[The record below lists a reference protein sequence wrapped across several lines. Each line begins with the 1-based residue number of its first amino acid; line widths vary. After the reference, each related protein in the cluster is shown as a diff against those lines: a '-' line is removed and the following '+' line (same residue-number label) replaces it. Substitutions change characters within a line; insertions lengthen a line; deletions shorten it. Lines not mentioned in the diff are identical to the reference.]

1 MEACDLT
8 VSPKAQSRL
17 SPLHRLWGKV
27 LIGAGILS
35 AFGGGLLYGAAGAED
50 ATVTPQ
56 LTFNYQLQGSVGK
69 AMASLPAPD
78 LAAIVF
84 NLQPE
89 NDPFQAEAEFDDINQ
104 ETFSEAD
111 YYCLPAPQGSSSANN
126 VGHNLSTWGTK
137 VNQSSQSQVSNWVAN
152 ISAQLEAA
160 QWPQVHERAQLARV
174 PVVMYHDVLAEKE
187 VFFDITPERLNADFR
202 ALKEKNLTPISLDQL
217 VNHLRAGVPL
227 PEKPVVLTF
236 DDGYVGHYDY
246 VYRLAKYYNYPVAFS
261 IFTDKVDGNIVG
273 RSTVDWEQVEEMAQD
288 PLVTIVSH
296 SVTHPR
302 DLTDL
307 SDSDLRYELE
317 ESKERLEKR
326 LGIAIDYFTYPEGN
340 HDERVVEATEAAGY
354 TAALIMRNDSGKFA
368 GESEDLLTIERF
380 GESRF
385 AEVIESAW
393 GGPPLP
399 GIKTALNFQAPVQ
412 RLDVEIDEIPMTL
425 ISGGQ
430 PRTIHADTRY
440 PLTEL
445 VANSEAVAAVDG
457 TFFSLEFLDSNTM
470 IGPVMGQNTGEF
482 IPGSEG
488 DIYKLKN
495 RPLVLMNPQ
504 DVKFLSFDPKK
515 HNTLSGIQ
523 AEMPNVTDAFVGAG
537 WLVRDQEPQS
547 APTFKNLF
555 AYEEHRFRA
564 FWGINLEGQPVVGA
578 THAQID
584 SVGLGELLRKAG
596 FQNAVMLDS
605 GASTSL
611 VYEGESLIGFESRTV
626 PHAVVLVPQ
635 GDSCGFAD

>member
-1 MEACDLT
+1 MEACDLA
-8 VSPKAQSRL
+8 VSPRAQSRL
-17 SPLHRLWGKV
+17 SPLRRAWGKG
-27 LIGAGILS
+27 LLGAGILL
-35 AFGGGLLYGAAGAED
+35 AFGGGLLYGSAGAEPKV
-50 ATVTPQ
+50 ATQ
-56 LTFNYQLQGSVGK
+56 LTFSSQLQSGVGRVI
-69 AMASLPAPD
+69 ASLPAPD
-78 LAAIVF
+78 LAEIVF
-84 NLQPE
+84 NLQAE
-89 NDPFQAEAEFDDINQ
+89 DELVQADSELSEVVQ
-104 ETFSEAD
+104 ETFSESD
-111 YYCLPAPQGSSSANN
+111 YYCLPAPQTLDAAND
-126 VGHNLSTWGTK
+126 VGQNLSTWGTQ
-137 VNQSSQSQVSNWVAN
+137 VNQSSQSQVSNWVAS
-152 ISAQLEAA
+152 ITAQLDAVK
-160 QWPQVHERAQLARV
+160 WPRVHERAQLARV
-174 PVVMYHDVLAEKE
+174 PVIMYHDVLPEKE

-202 ALKEKNLTPISLDQL
+202 SIKEKNLTPISLDQL

-261 IFTDKVDGNIVG
+261 IFTDKVDGEIVG
-273 RSTVDWEQVEEMAQD
+273 RSTVTWDQVQEMAQD

-302 DLTDL
+302 DLREL
-307 SDSDLRYELE
+307 SDRELRYELE
-317 ESKERLEKR
+317 EAKERLEDR
-326 LGIAIDYFTYPEGN
+326 LDIAIDYFTYPEGN

-354 TAALIMRNDSGKFA
+354 KAALIMRQDSGKFA

-385 AEVIESAW
+385 AEVIETAW

-399 GIKTALNFQAPVQ
+399 GIKTSLDFQAPVQ

-430 PRTIHADTRY
+430 PKTIHADTRY
-440 PLTEL
+440 PLTEI
-445 VANSEAVAAVDG
+445 VANSDAVAAVDG

-482 IPGSEG
+482 IPGSNG
-488 DIYKLKN
+488 DIYKLRD

-504 DVKFLSFDPKK
+504 EVKFLSFDPEK
-515 HNTLSGIQ
+515 HNTLEGIQ
-523 AEMPNVTDAFVGAG
+523 EEMPDVTDAFVGAG
-537 WLVRDQEPQS
+537 WLVREQESQS
-547 APTFKNLF
+547 AATFKNLF

-584 SVGLGELLRKAG
+584 SVGLGEILRKAG

-611 VYEGESLIGFESRTV
+611 VYEGDSLIGFESRTV
-626 PHAVVLVPQ
+626 PHAVVLVPKDA
-635 GDSCGFAD
+635 GGCGPY